1 MCNQQIL
8 CGHFP
13 TLFSVSFILIVK
25 ISLCS
30 FRFFCFLIHDFHFRP
45 LALIRKHSMQVLR
58 KAIYKILEIWVT
70 ESEMSLLQ
78 ILRSKFG
85 LFLVTQ
91 RVFSPLHQSLYV
103 NQRVALVVS
112 LFYLFPYLYLYL
124 YLHLHLYIFIYSHLY
139 VDKTQ
144 PDLNCCICLYLY
156 CTCFFVYICNLYTYV
171 CLFAFVYICMCN

>member
-8 CGHFP
+8 CGHFS
-13 TLFSVSFILIVK
+13 TLSVSFILIVK
-25 ISLCS
+25 INLCS
-30 FRFFCFLIHDFHFRP
+30 YRFFCFLIHAFHFRP

-78 ILRSKFG
+78 ILISKFG

-124 YLHLHLYIFIYSHLY
+124 HLHLYIFMHLPVLVLY
-139 VDKTQ
+139 LFFRLYLQFVHI
-144 PDLNCCICLYLY
+144 CMFFCICIYMH
-156 CTCFFVYICNLYTYV
+156 V
-171 CLFAFVYICMCN
+171 